1 MRTTVGFLSQAEG
14 TVRAMAPEV
23 PSDGATDADRA
34 PIRILLGGGIGAGK
48 TAVGEALSDRGFSVI
63 DADRIGH
70 DVLENDADVIAAV
83 TERWPAVMV
92 DDAVDRSR
100 LAAIVFAEPSEQ
112 ALERI
117 VHPRIMSEV
126 ARRLATSTSPVV
138 VEIPLLPLAQRA
150 GDLVEGRLLRVAI
163 VADAETRLA
172 RAVARGGDRDNVIER
187 MAAQATDGEWA
198 SWADVIIDNGGSW
211 AVTEASVD
219 AIVEDV
225 RTHG

>member
-1 MRTTVGFLSQAEG
+1 
-14 TVRAMAPEV
+14 MAPEV

-48 TAVGEALSDRGFSVI
+48 TAVGEALSDRGFSVV

-83 TERWPAVMV
+83 AERWPAVMV
-92 DDAVDRSR
+92 DGAVDRPR
-100 LAAIVFAEPSEQ
+100 LAAIVFAEPAELE

-117 VHPRIMSEV
+117 VHPRILSEV
-126 ARRLATSTSPVV
+126 ARRLTTSTFPVV

-163 VADAETRLA
+163 VADADTRLA
-172 RAVARGGDRDNVIER
+172 RAVARGGDPDDVIER
-187 MAAQATDGEWA
+187 MAAQATDREWA
-198 SWADVIIDNGGSW
+198 SWADVIIDNGGPW